1 MLVLFF
7 IIRLMHMLNTI
18 KVKLEPLGVIIA
30 VLRLDIFMA
39 RKALKWFLSR

>member
-18 KVKLEPLGVIIA
+18 KVELEPLGVIIA
-30 VLRLDIFMA
+30 VLQLDFLMA
-39 RKALKWFLSR
+39 RKALKWFL